1 MDREVRVGARSPH
14 TLSRSAGYAH
24 HPQQVVLMQSHHISD
39 FSKTCL
45 SDADSNLAVRRLQRL
60 ATAVA
65 RISLRQRMQLVF
77 EGYRARFAQIGAVT
91 AGTRL

>member
-1 MDREVRVGARSPH
+1 
-14 TLSRSAGYAH
+14 
-24 HPQQVVLMQSHHISD
+24 MQSHHISD